1 MKNQIIFIRGGE
13 AFDTKEQYYN
23 YLRQRE
29 YNPFEQKKSWR
40 DWIGWALS
48 EEYEMMMPTMPNKH
62 NADYLSWQI
71 WFEKLFPYLNDQ
83 KLIVIGH
90 SLGCIFLAKYLSE
103 NKFPKIIDQL
113 HLVAPVFE
121 SEGLNGETVGD
132 FTLNKNKLVNLGK
145 QAKVIYIYCSQDD
158 PVTPLRHGELYKEYL
173 PKAELLIF
181 EDRGHFIQ
189 PALPELLGNIYK
201 LEGK

>member
-83 KLIVIGH
+83 KLIVIG
-90 SLGCIFLAKYLSE
+90 AMK
-103 NKFPKIIDQL
+103 
-113 HLVAPVFE
+113 
-121 SEGLNGETVGD
+121 
-132 FTLNKNKLVNLGK
+132 
-145 QAKVIYIYCSQDD
+145 
-158 PVTPLRHGELYKEYL
+158 
-173 PKAELLIF
+173 
-181 EDRGHFIQ
+181 
-189 PALPELLGNIYK
+189 
-201 LEGK
+201 